1 MVPFLGHEGNTVIVL
16 ARLITVGALQ
26 EMGLGSTRERESKLF
41 GMSFFFPKGRQESIA
56 ANIIVG
62 KRICCIMFISVYRL

>member
-41 GMSFFFPKGRQESIA
+41 GMSFFSERA
-56 ANIIVG
+56 ARVLPNF
-62 KRICCIMFISVYRL
+62 C

>member
-41 GMSFFFPKGRQESIA
+41 GMSFFSKGRQEFC
-56 ANIIVG
+56 
-62 KRICCIMFISVYRL
+62 RIFIKKKKELEKQLHTN

>member
-41 GMSFFFPKGRQESIA
+41 GMSFFPKGRQEFC
-56 ANIIVG
+56 
-62 KRICCIMFISVYRL
+62 RIFIKKKKELEKQLHTN